1 VKIGLFFGSF
11 NPIHIGHLIVANVMA
26 ENTDLSKVW
35 LVVSPQNPFK
45 PSKGLLHEF
54 DRFDLVKAAIADH
67 YKLEASDVEFHL
79 PKPSYTIHT
88 LAHLKEK
95 FPEKEFKVIIGED
108 NLESFAN
115 WKNYQEIL
123 DQFGLYV
130 YPGLNDSLGQARQLS
145 AFGQA
150 CPNDSV
156 GQTRLDV
163 TKSEIKRHENV
174 KMIEAPL
181 LDISAT
187 YIRNC
192 IKNNKSIRYLVP
204 ESVETMIRVK
214 NFYR

>member
-130 YPGLNDSLGQARQLS
+130 YPRL
-145 AFGQA
+145 
-150 CPNDSV
+150 NDSV
-156 GQTRLDV
+156 GQARLDV
-163 TKSEIKRHENV
+163 TKSEIKRHQNV

-181 LDISAT
+181 MDISAT